1 MHVIML
7 AHFAQKTT
15 ATIGFHICTNQI

>member
-1 MHVIML
+1 ML